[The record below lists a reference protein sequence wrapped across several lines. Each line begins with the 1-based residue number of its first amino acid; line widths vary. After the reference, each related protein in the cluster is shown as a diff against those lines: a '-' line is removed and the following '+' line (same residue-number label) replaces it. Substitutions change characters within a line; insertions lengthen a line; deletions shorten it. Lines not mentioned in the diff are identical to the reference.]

1 MKHVGLLLK
10 SLVFTICRFRE
21 SVGESLTKQMLLSA
35 KWTGRQTFN
44 LEIRVRS
51 SVGVPNNAV
60 TCHHEDG
67 AANIPVNVAAGI
79 LWRLI
84 TSHVRADSLPVL
96 PHQIRGR

>member
-1 MKHVGLLLK
+1 MWKINKRHLYRQKNCL
-10 SLVFTICRFRE
+10 E
-21 SVGESLTKQMLLSA
+21 YHTKKMLLSA

-79 LWRLI
+79 LR
-84 TSHVRADSLPVL
+84 S
-96 PHQIRGR
+96 

>member
-1 MKHVGLLLK
+1 
-10 SLVFTICRFRE
+10 
-21 SVGESLTKQMLLSA
+21 MLLSA

-67 AANIPVNVAAGI
+67 AANIPVNVAADI
-79 LWRLI
+79 L
-84 TSHVRADSLPVL
+84 
-96 PHQIRGR
+96 

>member
-1 MKHVGLLLK
+1 MNDCAAGNTHSIVQILRGN
-10 SLVFTICRFRE
+10 
-21 SVGESLTKQMLLSA
+21 KQMLLSA

-79 LWRLI
+79 FKELI
-84 TSHVRADSLPVL
+84 TLHARAGSLPVL
-96 PHQIRGR
+96 PHQIKGR

>member
-1 MKHVGLLLK
+1 MRTRVNSSVDK
-10 SLVFTICRFRE
+10 LVTPKDPKPVF
-21 SVGESLTKQMLLSA
+21 LMLLSA

-60 TCHHEDG
+60 TCHHEGG

-79 LWRLI
+79 FKELI
-84 TSHVRADSLPVL
+84 TLHARAGSLPVL
-96 PHQIRGR
+96 PHQFIGT